1 MKNPEKLENVAGLKE
16 EQGHVC
22 QITIDHQQFAFN
34 VSRIK

>member
-1 MKNPEKLENVAGLKE
+1 MNNPEKLENVASLKE
-16 EQGHVC
+16 EQGHIR